1 MDNPEKLA
9 TVCTQDTSGRKKG
22 KLTAHTTQKTIK
34 MSKTDPPKLGGETRC
49 SRKIRSCCLL

>member
-9 TVCTQDTSGRKKG
+9 TRGRKKG

-34 MSKTDPPKLGGETRC
+34 MSNMDPPKLEGETRC
-49 SRKIRSCCLL
+49 YRKIRSCCLL